1 MPKGLG
7 SGMQGPLQITD
18 QAFQAFASAPRW
30 RKVIGDHACMAEIEQ
45 KGCLLGGEAN
55 QVLIVVVDDLHQI
68 CKQHMFI
75 FKTEPSPVDGE
86 SRHPGDVL
94 RPSGDVSP
102 EKAGPS

>member
-1 MPKGLG
+1 
-7 SGMQGPLQITD
+7 
-18 QAFQAFASAPRW
+18 
-30 RKVIGDHACMAEIEQ
+30 MAEIEQ